1 VGHKLDK
8 LLVEFQFS
16 PVVMFNRNISS
27 ELTFKS
33 WFATHFTMYND
44 YELTFGILRQ
54 YEMGDMEERL
64 CSFVATELEC
74 ARALMAQVDILKSQY
89 SSHST

>member
-1 VGHKLDK
+1 
-8 LLVEFQFS
+8 
-16 PVVMFNRNISS
+16 
-27 ELTFKS
+27 
-33 WFATHFTMYND
+33 MYND